1 MTATAPRW
9 LIALDPGLDVTGWAL
24 FDRHR
29 LGAGVTLEARCAPA
43 LVDLGRLETAPDQEL
58 EARLAS
64 LAQQLAGRFWQQPAA
79 GGEYYLI
86 PSETEV
92 VIERPAAVSLYGRH
106 ARDGKHLAQL
116 HASLEK
122 LQLAIGALHGE
133 ALAAHVAA
141 LHLVRTPGTPKPQKQ
156 AIARRILAA
165 RVDATPCR
173 TIEDERDALFLACWW
188 LETGAGRARV
198 EAARRAAAVA
208 HG

>member
-1 MTATAPRW
+1 VTAAAPRW
-9 LIALDPGLDVTGWAL
+9 LLALDPGLDVTGWAV

-43 LVDLGRLETAPDQEL
+43 LVDLGRLETDPADDIGNRL
-58 EARLAS
+58 RALARGFHEVLW
-64 LAQQLAGRFWQQPAA
+64 RPALRA
-79 GGEYYLI
+79 GEYFLE
-86 PSETEV
+86 PAQTEV

-122 LQLAIGALHGE
+122 LQLAIGALHGA

-156 AIARRILAA
+156 ALAKRILAA
-165 RVDATPCR
+165 RADATPCR
-173 TIEDERDALFLACWW
+173 TIEDERDAIFLGTWW

-198 EAARRAAAVA
+198 EAARRAAEGATR
-208 HG
+208 